1 MDVVV
6 ARIGRPHGLLGEVTV
21 QTHTDEP
28 ATRFAPGTAYATEA
42 IPGTG
47 VPRSLTLRSSRL
59 HNGVWLLAFE
69 EVPDRTGAESLR
81 GTRLVM
87 DNGIDP
93 AAAAAAV
100 LTSAASGASGSSGAS
115 GASGASAASVTEQ
128 TEPGEAWYEEELI
141 GLVVVLTDG
150 SRVGEVSA
158 LEIGAAQDLLVVT
171 LDGGHT
177 AYVPFV
183 SAIVPTV
190 DIEGGRVVIDPPPGL
205 LELGT

>member
-42 IPGTG
+42 TRGTG

-93 AAAAAAV
+93 AAAASVMITSA
-100 LTSAASGASGSSGAS
+100 LTSATSVT
-115 GASGASAASVTEQ
+115 SVTEQ

-183 SAIVPTV
+183 SALVPTV